1 MTESLLSAIKSIME
15 KEAKDMGFD
24 YLSVKYLPNGENGPE
39 VEVLVDKDYNISM
52 DDIQEFTDR
61 VNPLIDALEDEDSEG
76 YVLDI
81 ASGGSEREIPY
92 SDLGKLIDSYL
103 DIQLKTG
110 EKITA
115 KLISFE
121 NNVASFL
128 WFIKGRKKA
137 KEIKEEEISVLKM
150 GYKA

>member
-39 VEVLVDKDYNISM
+39 VEVLVDKNYNISM

-61 VNPLIDALEDEDSEG
+61 VNPLIDALEEEDSEG

-103 DIQLKTG
+103 EIQLKTG

-128 WFIKGRKKA
+128 WFIKGRKKT